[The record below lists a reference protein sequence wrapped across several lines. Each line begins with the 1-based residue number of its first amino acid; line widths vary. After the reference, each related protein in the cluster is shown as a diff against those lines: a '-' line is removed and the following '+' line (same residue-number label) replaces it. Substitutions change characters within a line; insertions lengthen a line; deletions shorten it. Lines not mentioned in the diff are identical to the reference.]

1 MISRAK
7 KFDLSQLLAC
17 VSGLIAFPVYWRTLA
32 PTLQVA
38 DAGEQIAAAHFLGV
52 SHPTGTP
59 LYLLLMRGWEW
70 TFPFGAIAWRMNLLN
85 ALLSTVTIVLLS
97 TLILR
102 LSLYSGASRGRGL
115 FLAVSLSMVLSFSQT
130 YWYESVAASSY
141 VLHYF
146 FVVLWL
152 WSFSKVVIGKHY
164 GRLRLVYL
172 VTGFALANHVLSL
185 VLLVLALWYSL
196 SLAIRKEISF
206 REFAISCLFL
216 LPGLSLYLYI
226 PLRAAAGPLVNW
238 GRPDSPE
245 RFLNYITRRD
255 YMGNRY
261 VAGAKDFLEVG
272 LFHAK
277 SFFLDLSPALPF
289 LAVISG
295 IAIIWIR
302 RAKGSG
308 KKPLKSPDG
317 FFKLTLSGI
326 ALFIVN
332 LLLLSLYGS
341 HLDLFFLK
349 RYMEPGYMG
358 LFFSCVVVIVFF
370 LGPRPKKVFMCFLPL
385 LVLMPLGSLYANF
398 EKNDRS
404 QNRLLD
410 TYVKELFAQLPKG
423 AAFYAIGDNH
433 LFPVLYYHLV
443 EGYRPDITLINP
455 EVGLGE
461 NSQLASLM
469 REGRLYTSH
478 WVKTRGA
485 LKCKPRGLVFQ
496 IITGDREEG
505 RLAWRDFSE
514 EEIRRAHAPLEKIL
528 LTEYY
533 HRESIYHQE
542 RNEEEESLACV
553 RKMERISQGYDATLM
568 LTGFALARQGRVS
581 EAVHYFEEA
590 LKINPKN
597 RASRFYLQ
605 QYAGKEAPSL
615 PDEGKSP

>member
-1 MISRAK
+1 MIFRAEK
-7 KFDLSQLLAC
+7 LDLKHLWVC
-17 VSGLIAFPVYWRTLA
+17 VSGLIAFPIYWRTLA

-38 DAGEQIAAAHFLGV
+38 DAGEQIAAAHFVGV

-59 LYLLLMRGWEW
+59 LYLLLMKGWEW
-70 TFPFGAIAWRMNLLN
+70 TFPFGTIVWRMNLLN

-102 LSLYSGASRGRGL
+102 LTLYSGASRGRGL
-115 FLAVSLSMVLSFSQT
+115 FLAVSLSTVLSFSQT

-152 WSFSKVVIGKHY
+152 WFFSKVIMGRRY
-164 GRLRLVYL
+164 GGLRLVYL
-172 VTGFALANHVLSL
+172 VTGLALANHVLSL
-185 VLLVLALWYSL
+185 VLLVLVLWYCL
-196 SLAIRKEISF
+196 SLVIRKEIGF

-226 PLRAAAGPLVNW
+226 PLRAASGPLVNW
-238 GRPDSPE
+238 GRPDSLE
-245 RFLNYITRRD
+245 RFLHYITRRD
-255 YMGNRY
+255 YTGNRY
-261 VAGAKDFLEVG
+261 VAGTKDFLEVG
-272 LFHAK
+272 IFHAK

-295 IAIIWIR
+295 IAILQIR
-302 RAKGSG
+302 RRKGQG
-308 KKPLKSPDG
+308 QKTLKAPDA
-317 FFKLTLSGI
+317 FFQLTLTGI

-332 LLLLSLYGS
+332 LLLLSLHGS

-358 LFFSCVVVIVFF
+358 LFFCCVVVIVSF
-370 LGPRPKKVFMCFLPL
+370 LAPSPKKIFLCFLPL
-385 LVLMPLGSLYANF
+385 LVLMPLGSLYMNF

-410 TYVKELFAQLPKG
+410 TYIKEMFAHLPKG
-423 AAFYAIGDNH
+423 AAFYAMGDNH

-443 EGYRPDITLINP
+443 EGYRPDITVINP
-455 EVGLGE
+455 QVGLGE
-461 NSQLASLM
+461 NSQLAILM

-478 WVKTRGA
+478 WVKTQGA
-485 LKCKPRGLVFQ
+485 LKCTPRGLVFQ
-496 IITGDREEG
+496 ITTGDGEESG
-505 RLAWRDFSE
+505 LAWRDFTE
-514 EEIRRAHAPLEKIL
+514 EEIRRAYAPLEKIL

-533 HRESIYHQE
+533 HRQSIYHQR
-542 RNEEEESLACV
+542 RNEEVASLACL
-553 RKMERISQGYDATLM
+553 RKMERIAQGYDATLM
-568 LTGFALARQGRVS
+568 LTGFALARHDRVS

-597 RASRFYLQ
+597 RASRFYLR
-605 QYAGKEAPSL
+605 QYARKEEASI
-615 PDEGKSP
+615 PDEGESP